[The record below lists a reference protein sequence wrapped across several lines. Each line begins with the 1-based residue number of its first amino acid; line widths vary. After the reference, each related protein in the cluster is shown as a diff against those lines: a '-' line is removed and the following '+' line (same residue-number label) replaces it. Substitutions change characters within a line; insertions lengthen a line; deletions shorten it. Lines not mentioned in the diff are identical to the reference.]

1 MRRSRGL
8 SLVEVLASLTLIA
21 GTMTALLLAQARSL
35 RQLAATRQGT
45 EAHTLAE
52 ELILTWKAD
61 PSSVT
66 AQGEFNAALR
76 WVREESPS
84 WRTSTRELQEIRLRV
99 YGDDGDAVLA
109 EYVWLEAPRRGDR

>member
-61 PSSVT
+61 PSSV
-66 AQGEFNAALR
+66 ASDGAFNATLR
-76 WVREESPS
+76 WRREELPS
-84 WRTSTRELQEIRLRV
+84 WSTSTRELREIRLRV